1 MADVHTREQRSYNMS
16 RIKGQ
21 GTKPEK
27 LLRKALWSVGLRY
40 RIKNKLPG
48 RPDIIFPSAK
58 VAVFVDGCFWHGCPD
73 HMTWPKIN
81 AAFWRRK
88 IKRNIERDREVEAE
102 LERLGWQSRR
112 FWEHEI
118 SGEVNSVVQKISH
131 AVKEL
136 NKNFAAQS

>member
-1 MADVHTREQRSYNMS
+1 MS

-48 RPDIIFPSAK
+48 RPDIIFPSEK
-58 VAVFVDGCFWHGCPD
+58 VAVFVDGCFWHACPK
-73 HMTWPKIN
+73 HMTWPKNN
-81 AAFWRRK
+81 ADFWRRK
-88 IKRNIERDREVEAE
+88 VERNVERDREVEAE
-102 LERLGWQSRR
+102 LERLGWKWLR

-118 SGEVNSVVQKISH
+118 SSTAISVASVIAKVLTQMKGR
-131 AVKEL
+131 
-136 NKNFAAQS
+136 QDTR